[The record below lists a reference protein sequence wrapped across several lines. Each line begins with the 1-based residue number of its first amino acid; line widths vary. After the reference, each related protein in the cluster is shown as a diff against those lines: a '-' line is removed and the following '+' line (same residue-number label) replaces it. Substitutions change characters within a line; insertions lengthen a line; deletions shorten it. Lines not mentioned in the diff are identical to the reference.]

1 MAGQVRGGECGQR
14 ALYRMYCAAH
24 SDAQRRKDHDLAEG
38 GGVRSLLL
46 PLEVGGYRI
55 KKKALRCLGQR
66 REDPKLADGGIVPSR
81 LPFHGVE

>member
-46 PLEVGGYRI
+46 SPEVVGFRI
-55 KKKALRCLGQR
+55 SGKGAKVFRAAPRG
-66 REDPKLADGGIVPSR
+66 P
-81 LPFHGVE
+81 